1 MEAEGGGW
9 AGRQADRS
17 GRGASRQADRSGR
30 GAGGQADSM
39 DSGRGQTDRLTGLQL
54 CPPPKGPRA
63 LTQHPIEAI
72 VTELLEEP
80 LNVGACDMSSEAA
93 AAAAAAATVGSE
105 AGLLVERHP
114 TCRPCHLSPVHHSPS
129 SPPSPS
135 PSSPGIPCHLPSIPP
150 SPSPP
155 LSPGRPC
162 SALKQRLVSSHMTAP
177 PTCDGCNEIHGA
189 LHMAA
194 PSTTC
199 NARASTFSSLS
210 SRAFPSLALPPPP
223 IRPSPPHLSC
233 RDTTLFLGDL
243 LGLTLRYG
251 VMCSVDTLSV
261 DMGRTVCNL
270 VQIYP
275 SQGHS
280 QRVDT
285 QVWTDLQLR
294 QVQLR

>member
-129 SPPSPS
+129 SPPSLAPLAPLS
-135 PSSPGIPCHLPSIPP
+135 FPISVALLSLPPLRPHLPP
-150 SPSPP
+150 
-155 LSPGRPC
+155 
-162 SALKQRLVSSHMTAP
+162 
-177 PTCDGCNEIHGA
+177 
-189 LHMAA
+189 
-194 PSTTC
+194 
-199 NARASTFSSLS
+199 ARAARCDRG
-210 SRAFPSLALPPPP
+210 SR
-223 IRPSPPHLSC
+223 
-233 RDTTLFLGDL
+233 
-243 LGLTLRYG
+243 
-251 VMCSVDTLSV
+251 
-261 DMGRTVCNL
+261 RTMKRH
-270 VQIYP
+270 
-275 SQGHS
+275 GHE
-280 QRVDT
+280 
-285 QVWTDLQLR
+285 R
-294 QVQLR
+294 QSKKRLIFGNG